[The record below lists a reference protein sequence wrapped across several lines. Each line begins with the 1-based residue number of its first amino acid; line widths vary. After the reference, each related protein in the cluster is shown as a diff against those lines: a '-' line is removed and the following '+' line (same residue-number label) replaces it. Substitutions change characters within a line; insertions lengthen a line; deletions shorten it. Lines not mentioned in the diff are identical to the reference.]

1 VGHGPIRGQ
10 IQTTPQDET
19 VATEENKGV
28 GGKDLTE
35 EESRMEEQRTEET
48 QEETTETK
56 EEETTET
63 DEEKPEE
70 KLEEKAETE
79 EEVLEEVPA
88 KEEEA
93 RIIPEEKEE
102 VKPPLREEKPA
113 EEEIVEE
120 RIYTIPLGKAWIMP
134 PRKRTPR
141 AMRMIRAFIKKH
153 MKLEARKESE
163 EEEEEPLKLV
173 IANEVN
179 EKVWERGVEK
189 PPRKI
194 RVRAAKDKDGN
205 VTVYLAEGD

>member
-1 VGHGPIRGQ
+1 VGHGSVRRQ

-19 VATEENKGV
+19 VATEENKGI

-35 EESRMEEQRTEET
+35 EKSKLEQQKTEET

-56 EEETTET
+56 HEEMTETAEET
-63 DEEKPEE
+63 
-70 KLEEKAETE
+70 LEETPETE
-79 EEVLEEVPA
+79 EEILEEAPA

-93 RIIPEEKEE
+93 RVVTEEKEE
-102 VKPPLREEKPA
+102 AKPPLREEKVA

-141 AMRMIRAFIKKH
+141 AMRMVRAFITKH
-153 MKLEARKESE
+153 MKLEAKKEEEE
-163 EEEEEPLKLV
+163 EEEEEPQKLV
-173 IANEVN
+173 ISNEVN

-205 VTVYLAEGD
+205 ITVYLAEGD